1 MNIVF
6 LLTLIL
12 LGISS
17 ILFSLFLFKKKK
29 ALFGMGRWILW
40 AGFGMW
46 SLELL
51 VKTKEL
57 GVLPVYDLRSSLFF
71 WGWCGIFVYLLL
83 QIKFRLTVLSAFI
96 APLAFVLALVSG
108 TLPSSSGPLKPYLK
122 GLWFHLHVIPM
133 FLGIAFFFL
142 SAVAA
147 GLYLWVDRALKSRKM
162 STFSFQLPSLAGLD
176 QMGHYTVTY
185 GFPLYSIGMM
195 AGALYAQA
203 TFGKYWQWDPKEVW
217 ALVTWLLYAI
227 LLHERLA
234 LGWKGKKAATLTLVC
249 FCALLFTYLVISH
262 LGEGYHSFKSL
273 SGG

>member
-1 MNIVF
+1 VSIVF
-6 LLTLIL
+6 ILTLTL
-12 LGISS
+12 LGVAS
-17 ILFSLFLFKKKK
+17 ILFSLFLFKRKKG
-29 ALFGMGRWILW
+29 LFLAGKWILW

-51 VKTKEL
+51 LRTTKL
-57 GVLPVYDLRSSLFF
+57 GVIPVYDLRSSLFF

-83 QIKFRLTVLSAFI
+83 QIKLRLTVFSAFV
-96 APLAFVLALVSG
+96 APLAFVLALISSA
-108 TLPSSSGPLKPYLK
+108 LPSVDGPLKPYLK

-133 FLGIAFFFL
+133 FLGISLFFL
-142 SAVAA
+142 SSVAA
-147 GLYLWVDRALKSRKM
+147 GLYLWVDRALKNRKM
-162 STFSFQLPSLAGLD
+162 KGLSSQLPSLAGLD
-176 QMGHYTVTY
+176 QFGHYTVTY
-185 GFPLYSIGMM
+185 GFPLYSMGMM
-195 AGALYAQA
+195 AGALYSQA

-234 LGWKGKKAATLTLVC
+234 LGWKGKKAATLTLLC

-262 LGEGYHSFKSL
+262 LEGGYHSFKSL